1 MGREREALRSEPLV
15 ASERDVVALVAH
27 ELRHPLAAIEMALP
41 LLMDAPQRESRQ
53 KARRVVERQVVYL
66 RRLVNDLLDA
76 ERARRGNLQ
85 LEKRNIDLRSIVGDT
100 VNLFRARAQERG
112 VDVSQVTPSRPVVVK
127 GDPVRLQQVVA
138 NILDNAVKHTPSGG
152 SIRVRLATRGRQAVL
167 SVRDTGDGISPHV
180 MPHMFEPFRHYGN
193 GGGLGIGLNVA
204 RRLVDLH
211 GGRIS
216 ARSDG
221 VGKGAEFV
229 IDLPVAACGCR
240 RFSQTGS

>member
-85 LEKRNIDLRSIVGDT
+85 LE
-100 VNLFRARAQERG
+100 
-112 VDVSQVTPSRPVVVK
+112 
-127 GDPVRLQQVVA
+127 QVVE
-138 NILDNAVKHTPSGG
+138 LVQ
-152 SIRVRLATRGRQAVL
+152 RQ
-167 SVRDTGDGISPHV
+167 
-180 MPHMFEPFRHYGN
+180 
-193 GGGLGIGLNVA
+193 
-204 RRLVDLH
+204 
-211 GGRIS
+211 
-216 ARSDG
+216 
-221 VGKGAEFV
+221 
-229 IDLPVAACGCR
+229 
-240 RFSQTGS
+240 